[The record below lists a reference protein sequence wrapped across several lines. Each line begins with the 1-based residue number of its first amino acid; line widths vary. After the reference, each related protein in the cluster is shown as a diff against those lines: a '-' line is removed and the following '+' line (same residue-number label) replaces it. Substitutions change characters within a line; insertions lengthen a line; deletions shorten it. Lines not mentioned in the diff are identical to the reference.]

1 MHRSGQSNAVVRR
14 WLWRT
19 LAKAGAVS
27 LGLGLAAVAAC
38 SRQNA
43 AAQSGPASA
52 GPAAPVEV
60 ALAAAEDVPVD
71 LKTIGTV
78 QPIISVA
85 VKAQVGGVLTEVHF
99 SEGQHVKKGALLFV
113 IDPRPYAAALHQ
125 AEGILARDSAQLQ
138 NAIKEA
144 DRTASL
150 FQKQLASQEDFDS
163 SRAGAEALKGLV
175 QADRAALENARL
187 QLEYCS
193 IRSPLDGL
201 AGQRM
206 VDPGNVVKANDAT
219 LVIINQLKPI
229 YVNFTAPQQQLPE
242 ILQYRAA
249 GRLPVQALITGQDQP
264 AEGELTFVD
273 NQVNTT
279 TGTILLR
286 ATFANADE
294 RLWPGQFVNVV
305 LTLYTQ
311 KNAVV
316 IPSRAVQT
324 SQQGQYIFVVKPDL
338 TAEMRP
344 VTVSRTTDTWAVIA
358 GGLKPEEKVVT
369 DGQLRVVPGGKVE
382 IKTNQSPAPAAKP

>member
-1 MHRSGQSNAVVRR
+1 MAGVV
-14 WLWRT
+14 
-19 LAKAGAVS
+19 
-27 LGLGLAAVAAC
+27 LGCLGLAGMAAC

-43 AAQSGPASA
+43 AGKSGQAAVAQ
-52 GPAAPVEV
+52 AAPVEV
-60 ALAAAEDVPVD
+60 ALATAEDVPVE

-78 QPIISVA
+78 QPIVSVS
-85 VKAQVGGVLTEVHF
+85 VKAQVGGVVTEVHF
-99 SEGQHVKKGALLFV
+99 SEGQHVKKGDLLFV
-113 IDPRPYAAALHQ
+113 IDPRPYAAAVAQ

-138 NAIKEA
+138 NAVKEA

-150 FQKQLASQEDFDS
+150 FQKQLASQEDFDNA
-163 SRAGAEALKGLV
+163 RANAEALKGLV

-187 QLEYCS
+187 QLEYCA

-201 AGQRM
+201 AGQRL
-206 VDPGNVVKANDAT
+206 VDPGNVVKSNDAT
-219 LVIINQLKPI
+219 LVVLNQLEPI
-229 YVNFTAPQQQLPE
+229 YVSFTAPQQQLPE

-249 GRLPVQALITGQDQP
+249 GALPVQAVVTGQDQA

-273 NQVNTT
+273 NQVDKT

-311 KNAVV
+311 KHAVV

-344 VTVSRTTDTWAVIA
+344 VTVSRTADTLAVIA
-358 GGLKPEEKVVT
+358 EGLQPDEKVVT

-382 IKTNQSPAPAAKP
+382 IKTNHAPAPAAKP

>member
-1 MHRSGQSNAVVRR
+1 MEMCQSHHRARGC
-14 WLWRT
+14 
-19 LAKAGAVS
+19 
-27 LGLGLAAVAAC
+27 AAEGIRAPNGVIFLLFALVAAASC
-38 SRQNA
+38 RPNSSGHAGQA
-43 AAQSGPASA
+43 AMIQ
-52 GPAAPVEV
+52 AAPVEV
-60 ALAAAEDVPVD
+60 ALATAEDVPVD
-71 LKTIGTV
+71 LKSIGTV
-78 QPIISVA
+78 QPMVSVA

-99 SEGQHVKKGALLFV
+99 SEGQHVKKGDLLFV

-125 AEGILARDSAQLQ
+125 TEGILARDSAQLQ

-144 DRTASL
+144 DRTAVL
-150 FQKQLASQEDFDS
+150 FQKQLASQEDNDG
-163 SRAGAEALKGLV
+163 SRANAEALKGLV

-187 QLEYCS
+187 QLDYCS

-201 AGQRM
+201 AGQRL

-219 LVIINQLKPI
+219 LVVLNQLKPI
-229 YVNFTAPQQQLPE
+229 YVSFTAPQQQLPE
-242 ILQYRAA
+242 ILKYRAA
-249 GRLPVQALITGQDQP
+249 GQLPVKALITGQDQP

-286 ATFANADE
+286 ATFANEDE
-294 RLWPGQFVNVV
+294 QLWPGQFVNVA
-305 LTLYTQ
+305 LTLSIQ

-324 SQQGQYIFVVKPDL
+324 SQQGQYVFVVKPDL
-338 TAEMRP
+338 TAEMRL

-358 GGLKPEEKVVT
+358 EGLKPEERVVT

-382 IKTNQSPAPAAKP
+382 IKKSGQPAEAKKP

>member
-1 MHRSGQSNAVVRR
+1 MRNRLIDGPENRRAFRSSFP
-14 WLWRT
+14 
-19 LAKAGAVS
+19 AGA
-27 LGLGLAAVAAC
+27 GLLLLVLAVMTAC
-38 SRQNA
+38 SRENA
-43 AAQSGPASA
+43 AAKSGPASA

-60 ALAAAEDVPVD
+60 ALATAEDVPVD
-71 LKTIGTV
+71 LKSIGTV
-78 QPIISVA
+78 QPIVSVA

-99 SEGQHVKKGALLFV
+99 SEGRHVKKGDLLFV

-150 FQKQLASQEDFDS
+150 FQKQLASQEDNDG
-163 SRAGAEALKGLV
+163 SRANAEALKGLV
-175 QADRAALENARL
+175 QADRAARQNARL
-187 QLEYCS
+187 QLDYCS

-219 LVIINQLKPI
+219 LVVINQVKPI
-229 YVNFTAPQQQLPE
+229 YVSFTAPQQQLPE

-249 GRLPVQALITGQDQP
+249 GLLPVQALVTGQDQP

-286 ATFANADE
+286 ATFTNADE

-324 SQQGQYIFVVKPDL
+324 SQQGQYVFIVKPDL
-338 TAEMRP
+338 TVEMRP
-344 VTVSRTTDTWAVIA
+344 VTVSRTTDTLAVIA
-358 GGLKPEEKVVT
+358 EGLKPEEKVVT
-369 DGQLRVVPGGKVE
+369 DGQLRVVPRGKVE
-382 IKTNQSPAPAAKP
+382 IKKSGQPAEAKKP